1 MTPGGHQA
9 NTARS
14 MRDARRVKRDHR
26 PGNGHQGEIMS
37 IAIAADSGRQHL
49 HSSTMR
55 RRVIAGTT
63 IGNALEFFDF
73 TVFTFLMLVIGPLFF
88 PAASGYGQ
96 LLLTTATFGVGFLM
110 RPVGGMLIG
119 SYADRHGRR
128 AAMTLTLWLMG
139 LGCALIAA
147 APTYAQM
154 GVAGPVLMV
163 LARLIQGFA
172 AGGEVGASTTL
183 LVEHAPA
190 NQRGFYSSWQFGSQS
205 LGVMLGALTVAL
217 LTATLSP
224 EQMQAWGWRVP
235 FVIGILT
242 VPVGAYIRRNL
253 EETLEAPESSPGNHA
268 RQAVQGGH
276 TTPAAH
282 SPARAADSRVTPA
295 ASTAPSHQPL
305 RRVFTEHKAQVVKG
319 ILLVIG
325 GMVCA
330 QIIGF
335 YMPAYA
341 NKQLGLPATST
352 LFASVVLGAIG
363 FSIAPFVGML
373 ADRVGRK
380 KVIFWSRAATVC
392 ALLPCFEWLVSA
404 PSTARLMTVIA
415 LLAVLLALQTA
426 PVITMLPE
434 LFPKAVRTTGMSVV
448 YGLGISVFGGFAQFF
463 VTWLLHVTGNPMAPA
478 WYLMVTVTLSTVVLF
493 WIQDRTGHAIDTQ
506 EA

>member
-1 MTPGGHQA
+1 
-9 NTARS
+9 
-14 MRDARRVKRDHR
+14 
-26 PGNGHQGEIMS
+26 MS
-37 IAIAADSGRQHL
+37 IAIAASGGHAL
-49 HSSTMR
+49 YAPSMR

-88 PAASGYGQ
+88 PAASAYGQ

-147 APTYAQM
+147 APTHAQM
-154 GVAGPVLMV
+154 GVLGPVLMV

-183 LVEHAPA
+183 LVEHAPPGK
-190 NQRGFYSSWQFGSQS
+190 RGFYSSWQFGSQS
-205 LGVMLGALTVAL
+205 LGVMLGALTVAV
-217 LTATLSP
+217 LTAALTQA
-224 EQMQAWGWRVP
+224 QMQDWGWRVP

-253 EETLEAPESSPGNHA
+253 EETLEPAP
-268 RQAVQGGH
+268 
-276 TTPAAH
+276 TPATGDR
-282 SPARAADSRVTPA
+282 RAAVA
-295 ASTAPSHQPL
+295 GHQPL
-305 RRVFTEHKAQVVKG
+305 RRVFAEHKGTVTKG

-341 NKQLGLPATST
+341 TKELGLPATST
-352 LFASVVLGAIG
+352 LLASVVLGAIG
-363 FSIAPFVGML
+363 FVLAPMVGML

-380 KVIFWSRAATVC
+380 RVIFWSRAVTVC

-404 PSTARLMTVIA
+404 PSTGRLMTVIA
-415 LLAVLLALQTA
+415 LLAVLLAMQTA

-434 LFPKAVRTTGMSVV
+434 LFPKSVRTTGMSVV

-493 WIQDRTGHAIDTQ
+493 WIRDRTGHDIDSQ
-506 EA
+506 EP

>member
-1 MTPGGHQA
+1 
-9 NTARS
+9 
-14 MRDARRVKRDHR
+14 
-26 PGNGHQGEIMS
+26 MS
-37 IAIAADSGRQHL
+37 IAIAAASGRL
-49 HSSTMR
+49 DPHSSTMR

-183 LVEHAPA
+183 LVEHAPVDK
-190 NQRGFYSSWQFGSQS
+190 RGFYSSWQFGSQS

-217 LTATLSP
+217 LTATLSK
-224 EQMQAWGWRVP
+224 EQMQDWGWRVP

-253 EETLEAPESSPGNHA
+253 EETLEPANLP
-268 RQAVQGGH
+268 QG
-276 TTPAAH
+276 
-282 SPARAADSRVTPA
+282 ARAVSG
-295 ASTAPSHQPL
+295 HQPL
-305 RRVFTEHKAQVVKG
+305 RVVFSDHKAQVVKG

-341 NKQLGLPATST
+341 NKELGLPATSA

-363 FSIAPFVGML
+363 FVIAPFVGML

-392 ALLPCFEWLVSA
+392 ALLPCFQWLVSA

-493 WIQDRTGHAIDTQ
+493 WIQDRTGHAIDKQ

>member
-1 MTPGGHQA
+1 
-9 NTARS
+9 
-14 MRDARRVKRDHR
+14 
-26 PGNGHQGEIMS
+26 MS
-37 IAIAADSGRQHL
+37 IAVAAVSGQPGL
-49 HSSTMR
+49 YTPSMR

-139 LGCALIAA
+139 LGCGLIAL

-154 GVAGPVLMV
+154 GIAGPVIMV

-183 LVEHAPA
+183 LVEHAPSSR
-190 NQRGFYSSWQFGSQS
+190 RGFYSSWQFGSQS
-205 LGVMLGALTVAL
+205 LGVMLGALVVAL
-217 LTATLSP
+217 LTAALTP
-224 EQMQAWGWRVP
+224 EQMKDWGWRVP

-253 EETLEAPESSPGNHA
+253 EETLEPQPAPGA
-268 RQAVQGGH
+268 
-276 TTPAAH
+276 
-282 SPARAADSRVTPA
+282 ARARSD
-295 ASTAPSHQPL
+295 HQPL
-305 RRVFTEHKAQVVKG
+305 RRVLAGHKGAVAKG

-341 NKQLGLPATST
+341 NKELGLPATST
-352 LFASVVLGAIG
+352 LSASVVLGAIG
-363 FSIAPFVGML
+363 FVAAPFVGLL

-380 KVIFWSRAATVC
+380 RVIFWSRAATVA
-392 ALLPCFEWLVSA
+392 ALLPCFQWLVSA
-404 PSTARLMTVIA
+404 PSSARLMTVIA
-415 LLAVLLALQTA
+415 LLAILLALQTA

-463 VTWLLHVTGNPMAPA
+463 VTWLLHVTRNPMAPA

-493 WIQDRTGHAIDTQ
+493 WIQDRTGHDIDNQ

>member
-1 MTPGGHQA
+1 
-9 NTARS
+9 
-14 MRDARRVKRDHR
+14 
-26 PGNGHQGEIMS
+26 MS
-37 IAIAADSGRQHL
+37 IAIAAAPGRQDL
-49 HSSTMR
+49 HSSAMR

-190 NQRGFYSSWQFGSQS
+190 DKRGFYSSWQFGSQS

-217 LTATLSP
+217 LTAALSK

-253 EETLEAPESSPGNHA
+253 EETLESP
-268 RQAVQGGH
+268 Q
-276 TTPAAH
+276 TPPASKT
-282 SPARAADSRVTPA
+282 SPATSQ
-295 ASTAPSHQPL
+295 HQPL
-305 RRVFTEHKAQVVKG
+305 RLVFAEHKAQIVKG

-341 NKQLGLPATST
+341 NKELGLPATST

-363 FSIAPFVGML
+363 FVIAPFVGML

-392 ALLPCFEWLVSA
+392 ALLPCFQWLVSA
-404 PSTARLMTVIA
+404 PSTERLMTVIA

-493 WIQDRTGHAIDTQ
+493 WIQDRTGHVIDTQ
-506 EA
+506 EP

>member
-1 MTPGGHQA
+1 
-9 NTARS
+9 
-14 MRDARRVKRDHR
+14 
-26 PGNGHQGEIMS
+26 MS
-37 IAIAADSGRQHL
+37 IAIAAAPGRL
-49 HSSTMR
+49 DPRSSTMR

-139 LGCALIAA
+139 LGCALIAV

-183 LVEHAPA
+183 LVEHAPVDK
-190 NQRGFYSSWQFGSQS
+190 RGFYSSWQFGSQS

-217 LTATLSP
+217 LTAALSK

-253 EETLEAPESSPGNHA
+253 EETLEPANVP
-268 RQAVQGGH
+268 QG
-276 TTPAAH
+276 
-282 SPARAADSRVTPA
+282 ARAESG
-295 ASTAPSHQPL
+295 HQPL
-305 RRVFTEHKAQVVKG
+305 RLVFSAHKAQVVKG

-341 NKQLGLPATST
+341 NKELGLPATSA

-363 FSIAPFVGML
+363 FLIAPFVGML

-392 ALLPCFEWLVSA
+392 ALLPCFQWLVSA

-493 WIQDRTGHAIDTQ
+493 WIQDRTGHAIDEQ

>member
-1 MTPGGHQA
+1 
-9 NTARS
+9 
-14 MRDARRVKRDHR
+14 
-26 PGNGHQGEIMS
+26 MS
-37 IAIAADSGRQHL
+37 IAIAASGGHAL
-49 HSSTMR
+49 YAPSMR

-88 PAASGYGQ
+88 PAASAYGQ

-147 APTYAQM
+147 APTHAQM
-154 GVAGPVLMV
+154 GVLGPVLMV

-183 LVEHAPA
+183 LVEHAPPGK
-190 NQRGFYSSWQFGSQS
+190 RGFYSSWQFGSQS
-205 LGVMLGALTVAL
+205 LGVMLGALTVAV
-217 LTATLSP
+217 LTAALTQA
-224 EQMQAWGWRVP
+224 QMQDWGWRVP

-253 EETLEAPESSPGNHA
+253 EETLEPAPAP
-268 RQAVQGGH
+268 
-276 TTPAAH
+276 TPATGDR
-282 SPARAADSRVTPA
+282 RAAVA
-295 ASTAPSHQPL
+295 GHQPL
-305 RRVFTEHKAQVVKG
+305 RRVFAEHKGTVTKG

-341 NKQLGLPATST
+341 TKELGLPATST
-352 LFASVVLGAIG
+352 LLASVVLGAIG
-363 FSIAPFVGML
+363 FVLAPMVGML

-380 KVIFWSRAATVC
+380 RVIFWSRAVTVC

-404 PSTARLMTVIA
+404 PSTGRLMTVIA
-415 LLAVLLALQTA
+415 LLAVLLAMQTA

-434 LFPKAVRTTGMSVV
+434 LFPKSVRTTGMSVV

-493 WIQDRTGHAIDTQ
+493 WIRDRTGHDIDSQ
-506 EA
+506 EP

>member
-1 MTPGGHQA
+1 
-9 NTARS
+9 
-14 MRDARRVKRDHR
+14 
-26 PGNGHQGEIMS
+26 MS
-37 IAIAADSGRQHL
+37 IAIAAGPGPQDL
-49 HSSTMR
+49 HTPAMR

-88 PAASGYGQ
+88 PAASSYGQ

-154 GVAGPVLMV
+154 GVTGPALMV

-183 LVEHAPA
+183 LVEHAPREK
-190 NQRGFYSSWQFGSQS
+190 RGFYSSWQFGSQS

-217 LTATLSP
+217 LTAALST

-253 EETLEAPESSPGNHA
+253 EETLEPP
-268 RQAVQGGH
+268 
-276 TTPAAH
+276 P
-282 SPARAADSRVTPA
+282 RAAEAGTRA
-295 ASTAPSHQPL
+295 GAGHQPL
-305 RRVFTEHKAQVVKG
+305 RRVLAEHKALVVKG

-341 NKQLGLPATST
+341 NKELGLPATST
-352 LFASVVLGAIG
+352 LSASVVLGAIG
-363 FSIAPFVGML
+363 FLMAPFVGML

-380 KVIFWSRAATVC
+380 KVIFWSRAAMVC
-392 ALLPCFEWLVSA
+392 VLLPCFQWLVAA
-404 PSTARLMTVIA
+404 PSTGRLMTVIA

-463 VTWLLHVTGNPMAPA
+463 VTWLLHVTRNPMAPA

-493 WIQDRTGHAIDTQ
+493 WIRDRTGHEIDTR

>member
-1 MTPGGHQA
+1 
-9 NTARS
+9 
-14 MRDARRVKRDHR
+14 
-26 PGNGHQGEIMS
+26 MS
-37 IAIAADSGRQHL
+37 IAVAAVSGQPGL
-49 HSSTMR
+49 YTPSMR

-139 LGCALIAA
+139 LGCGLIAL

-154 GVAGPVLMV
+154 GIAGPVIMV

-183 LVEHAPA
+183 LVEHAPPSR
-190 NQRGFYSSWQFGSQS
+190 RGFSSWQFGSQS
-205 LGVMLGALTVAL
+205 LGVMLGALVVAL
-217 LTATLSP
+217 LTAALTP
-224 EQMQAWGWRVP
+224 EQMKDWGWRVP

-253 EETLEAPESSPGNHA
+253 EETLEPQPAPGAAHA
-268 RQAVQGGH
+268 R
-276 TTPAAH
+276 
-282 SPARAADSRVTPA
+282 SD
-295 ASTAPSHQPL
+295 HQPL
-305 RRVFTEHKAQVVKG
+305 RRVLAGHKGAVAKG

-341 NKQLGLPATST
+341 NKELGLPATST
-352 LFASVVLGAIG
+352 LSASVVLGAIG
-363 FSIAPFVGML
+363 FVAAPFVGLL

-380 KVIFWSRAATVC
+380 RVIFWSRAATVA
-392 ALLPCFEWLVSA
+392 ALLPCFQWLVSA
-404 PSTARLMTVIA
+404 PSSARLMTVIA
-415 LLAVLLALQTA
+415 LLAILLALQTA

-463 VTWLLHVTGNPMAPA
+463 VTWLLHVTRNPMAPA

-493 WIQDRTGHAIDTQ
+493 WIQDRTGHDIDNQ

>member
-1 MTPGGHQA
+1 
-9 NTARS
+9 
-14 MRDARRVKRDHR
+14 MRK
-26 PGNGHQGEIMS
+26 
-37 IAIAADSGRQHL
+37 
-49 HSSTMR
+49 
-55 RRVIAGTT
+55 RVIAGTT

-190 NQRGFYSSWQFGSQS
+190 DKRGFYSSWQFGSQS
-205 LGVMLGALTVAL
+205 LGVMLGALTVAI
-217 LTATLSP
+217 LTAALSKD
-224 EQMQAWGWRVP
+224 QMQSWGWRVP

-253 EETLEAPESSPGNHA
+253 EETLEPAGQTVGAQAAPGHA
-268 RQAVQGGH
+268 G
-276 TTPAAH
+276 
-282 SPARAADSRVTPA
+282 
-295 ASTAPSHQPL
+295 ASNHQPL
-305 RRVFTEHKAQVVKG
+305 RRVFAEHKGQVVKG

-341 NKQLGLPATST
+341 NKELGLPATST

-363 FSIAPFVGML
+363 FVIAPFVGML

-392 ALLPCFEWLVSA
+392 VLLPCFQWLVAA
-404 PSTARLMTVIA
+404 PSTERLMAVIA

-463 VTWLLHVTGNPMAPA
+463 VTWLLHVTKNPMAPA

-493 WIQDRTGHAIDTQ
+493 WIQDRTGQVIDKQ

>member
-1 MTPGGHQA
+1 
-9 NTARS
+9 
-14 MRDARRVKRDHR
+14 
-26 PGNGHQGEIMS
+26 MS
-37 IAIAADSGRQHL
+37 IAVAAVSGQSGL
-49 HSSTMR
+49 YTPSMR

-139 LGCALIAA
+139 LGCGLIAL

-154 GVAGPVLMV
+154 GIAGPVIMV

-183 LVEHAPA
+183 LVEHAPSSR
-190 NQRGFYSSWQFGSQS
+190 RGFYSSWQFGSQS
-205 LGVMLGALTVAL
+205 LGVMLGALVVAL
-217 LTATLSP
+217 LTAALTP
-224 EQMQAWGWRVP
+224 EQMKDWGWRVP

-253 EETLEAPESSPGNHA
+253 EETLEPQPAPGA
-268 RQAVQGGH
+268 
-276 TTPAAH
+276 
-282 SPARAADSRVTPA
+282 ARARSD
-295 ASTAPSHQPL
+295 HQPL
-305 RRVFTEHKAQVVKG
+305 RRVLAGHKGAVAKG

-341 NKQLGLPATST
+341 NKELGLPATST
-352 LFASVVLGAIG
+352 LSASVVLGAIG
-363 FSIAPFVGML
+363 FVAAPFVGLL

-380 KVIFWSRAATVC
+380 RVIFWSRAATVA
-392 ALLPCFEWLVSA
+392 ALLPCFQWLVSA
-404 PSTARLMTVIA
+404 PSSARLMTVIA
-415 LLAVLLALQTA
+415 LLAILLALQTA

-463 VTWLLHVTGNPMAPA
+463 VTWLLHVTRNPMAPA

-493 WIQDRTGHAIDTQ
+493 WIQDRTGHDIDNQ

>member
-1 MTPGGHQA
+1 
-9 NTARS
+9 
-14 MRDARRVKRDHR
+14 
-26 PGNGHQGEIMS
+26 MS
-37 IAIAADSGRQHL
+37 IAVAAASGQPGL
-49 HSSTMR
+49 YTPSMR

-139 LGCALIAA
+139 LGCGLIAL

-154 GVAGPVLMV
+154 GIAGPVIMV

-183 LVEHAPA
+183 LVEHAPPSR
-190 NQRGFYSSWQFGSQS
+190 RGFYSSWQFGSQS
-205 LGVMLGALTVAL
+205 LGVMLGALVVAL
-217 LTATLSP
+217 LTAALTP
-224 EQMQAWGWRVP
+224 EQMKDWGWRVP

-253 EETLEAPESSPGNHA
+253 EETLEPQPAPGA
-268 RQAVQGGH
+268 
-276 TTPAAH
+276 
-282 SPARAADSRVTPA
+282 ARARSD
-295 ASTAPSHQPL
+295 HQPL
-305 RRVFTEHKAQVVKG
+305 RRVLAGHKGAVAKG

-341 NKQLGLPATST
+341 NKELACRPRPRCPPAWCW
-352 LFASVVLGAIG
+352 APSVSWRALRRPVGRPRGTQARDFLGASRHRG
-363 FSIAPFVGML
+363 RAVAVLPMAGVGAEQRAVDDRDRL
-373 ADRVGRK
+373 ACDIVGAADRAGHHHAARALPRRCAPPACR
-380 KVIFWSRAATVC
+380 WCTGWASRCSA
-392 ALLPCFEWLVSA
+392 VSRSSSS
-404 PSTARLMTVIA
+404 PGCCTS
-415 LLAVLLALQTA
+415 
-426 PVITMLPE
+426 
-434 LFPKAVRTTGMSVV
+434 
-448 YGLGISVFGGFAQFF
+448 
-463 VTWLLHVTGNPMAPA
+463 PA
-478 WYLMVTVTLSTVVLF
+478 IRWRRPGT
-493 WIQDRTGHAIDTQ
+493 
-506 EA
+506 

>member
-1 MTPGGHQA
+1 
-9 NTARS
+9 
-14 MRDARRVKRDHR
+14 
-26 PGNGHQGEIMS
+26 
-37 IAIAADSGRQHL
+37 
-49 HSSTMR
+49 
-55 RRVIAGTT
+55 
-63 IGNALEFFDF
+63 
-73 TVFTFLMLVIGPLFF
+73 
-88 PAASGYGQ
+88 
-96 LLLTTATFGVGFLM
+96 
-110 RPVGGMLIG
+110 
-119 SYADRHGRR
+119 
-128 AAMTLTLWLMG
+128 
-139 LGCALIAA
+139 
-147 APTYAQM
+147 
-154 GVAGPVLMV
+154 
-163 LARLIQGFA
+163 
-172 AGGEVGASTTL
+172 
-183 LVEHAPA
+183 
-190 NQRGFYSSWQFGSQS
+190 
-205 LGVMLGALTVAL
+205 MLGALTVAL
-217 LTATLSP
+217 LTAALTR

-253 EETLEAPESSPGNHA
+253 EETLEQPSRAS
-268 RQAVQGGH
+268 
-276 TTPAAH
+276 AAQ
-282 SPARAADSRVTPA
+282 PA
-295 ASTAPSHQPL
+295 ASAGHQPL
-305 RRVFTEHKAQVVKG
+305 RRVFAEHKALVVKG

-341 NKQLGLPATST
+341 NKELGLPATST
-352 LFASVVLGAIG
+352 LSASVVLGAIG
-363 FSIAPFVGML
+363 FLIAPFVGML

-392 ALLPCFEWLVSA
+392 ALLPCFQWLVSA
-404 PSTARLMTVIA
+404 PSTGRLMTVIA

-493 WIQDRTGHAIDTQ
+493 WIRDRTGHEIDTR

>member
-1 MTPGGHQA
+1 
-9 NTARS
+9 
-14 MRDARRVKRDHR
+14 
-26 PGNGHQGEIMS
+26 MS
-37 IAIAADSGRQHL
+37 IAVAAVSGQPGL
-49 HSSTMR
+49 YTPSMR

-139 LGCALIAA
+139 LGCGLIAL

-154 GVAGPVLMV
+154 GIAGPVIMV

-183 LVEHAPA
+183 LVEHAPPSR
-190 NQRGFYSSWQFGSQS
+190 RGFYSSWQFGSQS
-205 LGVMLGALTVAL
+205 LGVMLGALVVAL
-217 LTATLSP
+217 LTAALTP
-224 EQMQAWGWRVP
+224 EQMKDWGWRVP

-253 EETLEAPESSPGNHA
+253 EETLEPQPAPGAAHA
-268 RQAVQGGH
+268 R
-276 TTPAAH
+276 
-282 SPARAADSRVTPA
+282 SD
-295 ASTAPSHQPL
+295 HQPL
-305 RRVFTEHKAQVVKG
+305 RRVLAGHKGAVAKG

-341 NKQLGLPATST
+341 NKELGLPATST
-352 LFASVVLGAIG
+352 LSASVVLGAIG
-363 FSIAPFVGML
+363 FVAAPFVGLL

-380 KVIFWSRAATVC
+380 RVIFWSRAATVA
-392 ALLPCFEWLVSA
+392 ALLPCFNGWCRRRA
-404 PSTARLMTVIA
+404 AR
-415 LLAVLLALQTA
+415 
-426 PVITMLPE
+426 
-434 LFPKAVRTTGMSVV
+434 G
-448 YGLGISVFGGFAQFF
+448 
-463 VTWLLHVTGNPMAPA
+463 
-478 WYLMVTVTLSTVVLF
+478 
-493 WIQDRTGHAIDTQ
+493 
-506 EA
+506 

>member
-1 MTPGGHQA
+1 
-9 NTARS
+9 
-14 MRDARRVKRDHR
+14 
-26 PGNGHQGEIMS
+26 MS
-37 IAIAADSGRQHL
+37 IAIAAGANAQSL
-49 HSSTMR
+49 HTPSMR

-88 PAASGYGQ
+88 PAASSYGQ

-154 GVAGPVLMV
+154 GLAGPVMMV

-190 NQRGFYSSWQFGSQS
+190 LRRGFYSSWQFGSQS
-205 LGVMLGALTVAL
+205 LGVALGALVVGG
-217 LTATLSP
+217 LTAALTA
-224 EQMQAWGWRVP
+224 EQMQAWGWRLP

-253 EETLEAPESSPGNHA
+253 EETLEPAQAPE
-268 RQAVQGGH
+268 AV
-276 TTPAAH
+276 
-282 SPARAADSRVTPA
+282 RAASD
-295 ASTAPSHQPL
+295 HKPL
-305 RRVFTEHKAQVVKG
+305 RLVFAHHKARVVKG

-341 NKQLGLPATST
+341 HRELGLPATST
-352 LFASVVLGAIG
+352 LSASVVVGAVG
-363 FSIAPFVGML
+363 FFCAPLVGML
-373 ADRVGRK
+373 ADRVGRLS
-380 KVIFWSRAATVC
+380 VSYTHLRAHET
-392 ALLPCFEWLVSA
+392 
-404 PSTARLMTVIA
+404 
-415 LLAVLLALQTA
+415 
-426 PVITMLPE
+426 
-434 LFPKAVRTTGMSVV
+434 
-448 YGLGISVFGGFAQFF
+448 
-463 VTWLLHVTGNPMAPA
+463 
-478 WYLMVTVTLSTVVLF
+478 
-493 WIQDRTGHAIDTQ
+493 
-506 EA
+506 

>member
-1 MTPGGHQA
+1 
-9 NTARS
+9 
-14 MRDARRVKRDHR
+14 
-26 PGNGHQGEIMS
+26 MS
-37 IAIAADSGRQHL
+37 IAIAAAPGRQDL
-49 HSSTMR
+49 HSSAMR

-190 NQRGFYSSWQFGSQS
+190 DKRGFYSSWQFGSQS

-217 LTATLSP
+217 LTAALSK

-253 EETLEAPESSPGNHA
+253 EETLESPQTP
-268 RQAVQGGH
+268 QASK
-276 TTPAAH
+276 T
-282 SPARAADSRVTPA
+282 SPATSQ
-295 ASTAPSHQPL
+295 HQPL
-305 RRVFTEHKAQVVKG
+305 RLVFAEHKAQIVKG

-341 NKQLGLPATST
+341 NKELGLPATST

-363 FSIAPFVGML
+363 FVIAPFVGML

-392 ALLPCFEWLVSA
+392 ALLPCFQWLVSA
-404 PSTARLMTVIA
+404 PSTERLMTVIA
-415 LLAVLLALQTA
+415 LLAILLALQTA
-426 PVITMLPE
+426 PTITMLPE

-493 WIQDRTGHAIDTQ
+493 WIQDRTGHVIDTQ
-506 EA
+506 EP

>member
-1 MTPGGHQA
+1 
-9 NTARS
+9 
-14 MRDARRVKRDHR
+14 
-26 PGNGHQGEIMS
+26 MS
-37 IAIAADSGRQHL
+37 IAVAAASGQPGL
-49 HSSTMR
+49 YTPSMR

-139 LGCALIAA
+139 LGCGLIAL

-154 GVAGPVLMV
+154 GIAGPVIMV

-183 LVEHAPA
+183 LVEHAPPSR
-190 NQRGFYSSWQFGSQS
+190 RGFYSSWQFGSQS
-205 LGVMLGALTVAL
+205 LGVMLGALVVAL
-217 LTATLSP
+217 LTAALTP
-224 EQMQAWGWRVP
+224 EQMKDWGWRVP

-253 EETLEAPESSPGNHA
+253 EETLEPQPAPGA
-268 RQAVQGGH
+268 
-276 TTPAAH
+276 
-282 SPARAADSRVTPA
+282 ARARSD
-295 ASTAPSHQPL
+295 HQPL
-305 RRVFTEHKAQVVKG
+305 RRVLAGHKGAVAKG

-341 NKQLGLPATST
+341 NKELGLPATST
-352 LFASVVLGAIG
+352 LSASVVLGAIG
-363 FSIAPFVGML
+363 FVAAPFVGLL

-380 KVIFWSRAATVC
+380 RVIFWARAATVA
-392 ALLPCFEWLVSA
+392 ALLPCFQWLVSA
-404 PSTARLMTVIA
+404 PSSARLMTVIA
-415 LLAVLLALQTA
+415 LLAILLALQTA

-434 LFPKAVRTTGMSVV
+434 LFPRRCAPPACRWCTGWASRCSAVSRSSSSPGCCTS
-448 YGLGISVFGGFAQFF
+448 
-463 VTWLLHVTGNPMAPA
+463 PA
-478 WYLMVTVTLSTVVLF
+478 IRWRRPGT
-493 WIQDRTGHAIDTQ
+493 
-506 EA
+506 

>member
-1 MTPGGHQA
+1 
-9 NTARS
+9 
-14 MRDARRVKRDHR
+14 
-26 PGNGHQGEIMS
+26 MS
-37 IAIAADSGRQHL
+37 IAIAAAPGRQPL
-49 HSSTMR
+49 HSSMAR

-63 IGNALEFFDF
+63 TGNALEFFDF
-73 TVFTFLMLVIGPLFF
+73 TVFTFLMLIIGPLFF
-88 PAASGYGQ
+88 PAASSYGQ

-139 LGCALIAA
+139 LGCALIAV
-147 APTYAQM
+147 APTYGQM
-154 GVAGPVLMV
+154 GVIGPVLMV

-183 LVEHAPA
+183 LLEHAPTDK
-190 NQRGFYSSWQFGSQS
+190 RGFYSSWQFGSQS

-217 LTATLSP
+217 LTAALTK
-224 EQMQAWGWRVP
+224 EQMQEWGWRVP

-253 EETLEAPESSPGNHA
+253 EETLEPAHAPEA
-268 RQAVQGGH
+268 
-276 TTPAAH
+276 
-282 SPARAADSRVTPA
+282 ARAAAD
-295 ASTAPSHQPL
+295 HKPL
-305 RRVFTEHKAQVVKG
+305 RLVFAHHKVRVVKG

-341 NKQLGLPATST
+341 SKELGLPASSG

-363 FSIAPFVGML
+363 FAIAPLVGML

-380 KVIFWSRAATVC
+380 KVIFWSRAATIC
-392 ALLPCFEWLVSA
+392 ALLPCFQWLVAA

-415 LLAVLLALQTA
+415 LLAVLLALQMA
-426 PVITMLPE
+426 PTITMLPE

-463 VTWLLHVTGNPMAPA
+463 VTWLLHVTGNPLAPA
-478 WYLMVTVTLSTVVLF
+478 WYMMVTVALSTVVLF
-493 WIQDRTGHAIDTQ
+493 WIQDRTGDEIDKQ

>member
-1 MTPGGHQA
+1 
-9 NTARS
+9 
-14 MRDARRVKRDHR
+14 
-26 PGNGHQGEIMS
+26 MS
-37 IAIAADSGRQHL
+37 IAIAAAPGRQDL
-49 HSSTMR
+49 HTPTMR

-154 GVAGPVLMV
+154 GVVGPVLMV

-183 LVEHAPA
+183 LVEHAPPEK
-190 NQRGFYSSWQFGSQS
+190 RGFYSSWQFGSQS

-217 LTATLSP
+217 LTAALSK

-253 EETLEAPESSPGNHA
+253 EETLE
-268 RQAVQGGH
+268 Q
-276 TTPAAH
+276 
-282 SPARAADSRVTPA
+282 PARTAADQRRA
-295 ASTAPSHQPL
+295 ATGHQPL
-305 RRVFTEHKAQVVKG
+305 RRVFAEHKAPVAKG

-341 NKQLGLPATST
+341 NKELGLPATST

-363 FSIAPFVGML
+363 FLLAPFVGML

-380 KVIFWSRAATVC
+380 RVIFWSRAATVA
-392 ALLPCFEWLVSA
+392 ALLPCFQWLVSA
-404 PSTARLMTVIA
+404 PSTGRLMTVIA

-478 WYLMVTVTLSTVVLF
+478 WYLMVTVALSTVVLF
-493 WIQDRTGHAIDTQ
+493 WIQDRTGHEIDNR

>member
-1 MTPGGHQA
+1 
-9 NTARS
+9 
-14 MRDARRVKRDHR
+14 
-26 PGNGHQGEIMS
+26 MS
-37 IAIAADSGRQHL
+37 IAIAAAPGRQDL
-49 HSSTMR
+49 HTPAMR

-88 PAASGYGQ
+88 PAASSYGQ

-183 LVEHAPA
+183 LVEHAPPEK
-190 NQRGFYSSWQFGSQS
+190 RGFYSSWQFGSQS

-217 LTATLSP
+217 LTAALSK

-253 EETLEAPESSPGNHA
+253 EETLEPP
-268 RQAVQGGH
+268 
-276 TTPAAH
+276 P
-282 SPARAADSRVTPA
+282 RAAA
-295 ASTAPSHQPL
+295 AQPGTGAGHQPL
-305 RRVFTEHKAQVVKG
+305 RRVFAEHKALVVKG

-341 NKQLGLPATST
+341 NKELGLPATST

-363 FSIAPFVGML
+363 FLLAPFVGML
-373 ADRVGRK
+373 ADRAGRK
-380 KVIFWSRAATVC
+380 KVIFWSRAATVF
-392 ALLPCFEWLVSA
+392 ALLPCFQWLVSA
-404 PSTARLMTVIA
+404 PSTGRLMTVIA

-493 WIQDRTGHAIDTQ
+493 WIRDRTGHEIDTR

>member
-1 MTPGGHQA
+1 
-9 NTARS
+9 
-14 MRDARRVKRDHR
+14 
-26 PGNGHQGEIMS
+26 MS
-37 IAIAADSGRQHL
+37 IAVAAVSGQPGL
-49 HSSTMR
+49 YTPSMR

-139 LGCALIAA
+139 LGCGLIAL

-154 GVAGPVLMV
+154 GIAGPVIMV

-183 LVEHAPA
+183 LVEHAPPSR
-190 NQRGFYSSWQFGSQS
+190 RGFYSSWQFGSQS
-205 LGVMLGALTVAL
+205 LGVMLGALVVAL
-217 LTATLSP
+217 LTAALTP
-224 EQMQAWGWRVP
+224 EQMKDWGWRVP

-253 EETLEAPESSPGNHA
+253 EETLEPQPAPGAAHA
-268 RQAVQGGH
+268 R
-276 TTPAAH
+276 
-282 SPARAADSRVTPA
+282 SD
-295 ASTAPSHQPL
+295 HQPL
-305 RRVFTEHKAQVVKG
+305 RRVLAGHKGAVAKG

-341 NKQLGLPATST
+341 NKELGLPATST
-352 LFASVVLGAIG
+352 LSASVVLGAIG
-363 FSIAPFVGML
+363 FVAAPFVGLL

-380 KVIFWSRAATVC
+380 RVIFWSRAATVA
-392 ALLPCFEWLVSA
+392 ALLPCFQWLVSA
-404 PSTARLMTVIA
+404 PSSARLMTVIA
-415 LLAVLLALQTA
+415 LLAILLALQTA

-434 LFPKAVRTTGMSVV
+434 LFPRRCAPPACRWCTGWASRCSAVSRSSSSPGCCTS
-448 YGLGISVFGGFAQFF
+448 
-463 VTWLLHVTGNPMAPA
+463 PA
-478 WYLMVTVTLSTVVLF
+478 IRWRRPGT
-493 WIQDRTGHAIDTQ
+493 
-506 EA
+506 

>member
-1 MTPGGHQA
+1 
-9 NTARS
+9 
-14 MRDARRVKRDHR
+14 
-26 PGNGHQGEIMS
+26 MS
-37 IAIAADSGRQHL
+37 IAVAAVSGQSGL
-49 HSSTMR
+49 YTPSMR

-139 LGCALIAA
+139 LGCGLIAL

-154 GVAGPVLMV
+154 GIAGPVIMV

-183 LVEHAPA
+183 LVEHAPPSR
-190 NQRGFYSSWQFGSQS
+190 RGFYSSWQFGSQS
-205 LGVMLGALTVAL
+205 LGVMLGALVVAL
-217 LTATLSP
+217 LTAALTP
-224 EQMQAWGWRVP
+224 EQMKDWGWRVP

-253 EETLEAPESSPGNHA
+253 EETLEPQPAPGA
-268 RQAVQGGH
+268 
-276 TTPAAH
+276 
-282 SPARAADSRVTPA
+282 ARARSD
-295 ASTAPSHQPL
+295 HQPL
-305 RRVFTEHKAQVVKG
+305 RRVLAGHKGAVAKG

-341 NKQLGLPATST
+341 NKELGLPATST
-352 LFASVVLGAIG
+352 LSASVVLGAIG
-363 FSIAPFVGML
+363 FVAAPFVGLL

-380 KVIFWSRAATVC
+380 RVIFWSRAATVA
-392 ALLPCFEWLVSA
+392 ALLPCFQWLVSA
-404 PSTARLMTVIA
+404 PSSARLMTVIA
-415 LLAVLLALQTA
+415 LLAILLALQTA

-463 VTWLLHVTGNPMAPA
+463 VTWLLHVTRNPMAPA

-493 WIQDRTGHAIDTQ
+493 WIQDRTGHDIDNQ

>member
-1 MTPGGHQA
+1 
-9 NTARS
+9 
-14 MRDARRVKRDHR
+14 
-26 PGNGHQGEIMS
+26 MS
-37 IAIAADSGRQHL
+37 IAVAAASGQPGL
-49 HSSTMR
+49 YTPSMR

-139 LGCALIAA
+139 LGCGLIAL

-154 GVAGPVLMV
+154 GIAGPVIMV

-183 LVEHAPA
+183 LVEHAPPSR
-190 NQRGFYSSWQFGSQS
+190 RGYSSWQFGSQS
-205 LGVMLGALTVAL
+205 LGVMLGALVVAL
-217 LTATLSP
+217 LTAALTP
-224 EQMQAWGWRVP
+224 EQMKDWGWRVP

-253 EETLEAPESSPGNHA
+253 EETLEPQPAPGAAPAPTTSRCGGCWPGTRARWPGHPAGHRRHGLRPDHRLLHA
-268 RQAVQGGH
+268 GLRQQGTGPAGHVHAVRQRGAGRH
-276 TTPAAH
+276 RFRG
-282 SPARAADSRVTPA
+282 RA
-295 ASTAPSHQPL
+295 L
-305 RRVFTEHKAQVVKG
+305 RR
-319 ILLVIG
+319 
-325 GMVCA
+325 
-330 QIIGF
+330 
-335 YMPAYA
+335 P
-341 NKQLGLPATST
+341 
-352 LFASVVLGAIG
+352 
-363 FSIAPFVGML
+363 
-373 ADRVGRK
+373 VGRPRGRK
-380 KVIFWSRAATVC
+380 RVIFWARAATVA
-392 ALLPCFEWLVSA
+392 ALLPCFQWLVSA
-404 PSTARLMTVIA
+404 PSSARLMTVIA
-415 LLAVLLALQTA
+415 LLAILLALQTA

-463 VTWLLHVTGNPMAPA
+463 VTWLLRHPQSDGAG
-478 WYLMVTVTLSTVVLF
+478 LVL
-493 WIQDRTGHAIDTQ
+493 DGHRDAFHRGAVLDPGPHR
-506 EA
+506 A